1 MVFMINL
8 LLGFLVGSIGVG
20 LVVIAI
26 DLFVK
31 ALGIERAGGTGD
43 AGDHRKCNERGQ
55 GGLHDQSPI
64 GFLVGSVGV
73 GLVVVAIDLLVEA
86 LGIERAGGTGDA
98 GDHRKRNERGRDGLH
113 DQSPIGSWLARF
125 EVGLVVVAIDLLVEA
140 LGIERAGGTGDA
152 GDHRKRN

>member
-8 LLGFLVGSIGVG
+8 LGLLVG
-20 LVVIAI
+20 L
-26 DLFVK
+26 
-31 ALGIERAGGTGD
+31 
-43 AGDHRKCNERGQ
+43 
-55 GGLHDQSPI
+55 
-64 GFLVGSVGV
+64 VGV

-98 GDHRKRNERGRDGLH
+98 GDHRKRNERGQDGLH

-152 GDHRKRN
+152 GDHRKRNERGQDG